1 MKGMVNMYLTR
12 INVEK
17 TGNNITRLRKMKG
30 LSVRNIQEALGFN
43 NPQAIFKWQRGES
56 LPSLDN
62 LVILSQVLGAS
73 LEEILVIEK

>member
-1 MKGMVNMYLTR
+1 MYLTR
-12 INVEK
+12 INMVK
-17 TGNNITRLRKMKG
+17 TGNNITRLRKLKG
-30 LSVRNIQEALGFN
+30 LSVRNIQEALGFR

-62 LVILSQVLGAS
+62 LVILSELLEAS

>member
-1 MKGMVNMYLTR
+1 MKGMVDMYLTR

-17 TGNNITRLRKMKG
+17 TGNNITRLRKLKG

>member
-1 MKGMVNMYLTR
+1 MV
-12 INVEK
+12 K
-17 TGNNITRLRKMKG
+17 TGNNITRLRKLKG
-30 LSVRNIQEALGFN
+30 LSVRNIQEALGFR

-62 LVILSQVLGAS
+62 LVILSELLEAS

>member
-17 TGNNITRLRKMKG
+17 TGNNITRLRKLKG

>member
-1 MKGMVNMYLTR
+1 MVNMYLTR

-17 TGNNITRLRKMKG
+17 TGNNITRLRKLKG

>member
-1 MKGMVNMYLTR
+1 MYLTR

-17 TGNNITRLRKMKG
+17 TGNNITRLRKLKG